1 MWENHIYSYIICVY
15 IQRNRL
21 IDWIINIC
29 SHVHTCTCNHINIF
43 KYMHLFAHISL
54 SLLASSG
61 MPSSL
66 WFHGLWSTM
75 LLCPWDLSSKN
86 IRVDCH
92 ILLQEIFPTQGSNS
106 CLQYLLHCQADSLP
120 LNHLGSP
127 IHMYIHWYI
136 LTQLL
141 SQHIHVCMYVYT
153 HTPDQNTSGSNM
165 ILRLKLKRVNTH
177 VVFTHT
183 HHTYK

>member
-1 MWENHIYSYIICVY
+1 MYIHAHAIILIYTNMCICLHIYH
-15 IQRNRL
+15 
-21 IDWIINIC
+21 
-29 SHVHTCTCNHINIF
+29 SHCLQAQACPALCDS
-43 KYMHLFAHISL
+43 MDCW
-54 SLLASSG
+54 
-61 MPSSL
+61 P
-66 WFHGLWSTM
+66 TM

-92 ILLQEIFPTQGSNS
+92 ILLQGIFPTQGWNS
-106 CLQYLLHCQADSLP
+106 CLQYLLHGRADSLP

-127 IHMYIHWYI
+127 IRMYIHWYI

-141 SQHIHVCMYVYT
+141 SQHIQVCMYVYT

-165 ILRLKLKRVNTH
+165 ILRLQLKRVNTH